1 MAKFY
6 KELKLIREEKGI
18 ELAKIHKRTKIS
30 LSALQAIE
38 KGKFDQL
45 PYTYVRLFLRAYAVE
60 IGANPEEALESFE
73 IFIGNKEEV
82 PNKKIDESFDISA
95 EALFSND
102 KTGDIKKK
110 SEQKNSILRKRPSIS
125 IRTDITKSIFIVST
139 LVFAVYIIL
148 SINKEVEANKP
159 KEFISDF
166 EEEGP
171 ISDQMLEDN
180 YVKISETKQAL
191 KAIAPYSIML
201 TTDQRL
207 WYEIKSDDLAQSEQV
222 LPIGDN
228 HLHRFNNKINIKFN
242 QSIGLNL
249 YLNESKLNILESNSY
264 PIIIIISVPERTVAI
279 QQFSPKK

>member
-1 MAKFY
+1 MAEFY

-45 PYTYVRLFLRAYAVE
+45 SYTYVRLFLRAYAVE

-249 YLNESKLNILESNSY
+249 YLNESKLNILESNIY
-264 PIIIIISVPERTVAI
+264 PIIIIISVPEKTVAI

>member
-1 MAKFY
+1 MAEFY

-60 IGANPEEALESFE
+60 IGANPEEAIESFE

-95 EALFSND
+95 EALFSNN

-110 SEQKNSILRKRPSIS
+110 SEQKNSILRNRPSIS

-159 KEFISDF
+159 EEFISDF

-249 YLNESKLNILESNSY
+249 YLNESKLNILESNVY
-264 PIIIIISVPERTVAI
+264 PIRIIISVPEKTVAI

>member
-148 SINKEVEANKP
+148 SINKEVEASKP

-249 YLNESKLNILESNSY
+249 YLNESKLNILESNIY
-264 PIIIIISVPERTVAI
+264 PIIIIISVPEKTVAI

>member
-6 KELKLIREEKGI
+6 NELKLIREEKGI
-18 ELAKIHKRTKIS
+18 ELKKIHKRTKIS

-60 IGANPEEALESFE
+60 IGANPEEAIESFE

-95 EALFSND
+95 EALFSNN

-110 SEQKNSILRKRPSIS
+110 SGQKNSILKNRPSIS

-249 YLNESKLNILESNSY
+249 YLNESKLNILESNIY
-264 PIIIIISVPERTVAI
+264 PIIIIISVPEKTVAI

>member
-1 MAKFY
+1 MAEFY

-110 SEQKNSILRKRPSIS
+110 SGQKNSILKNRPSIS

-249 YLNESKLNILESNSY
+249 YLNESKLNILESNIY
-264 PIIIIISVPERTVAI
+264 PIIIIISVPEKTVAI

>member
-1 MAKFY
+1 MAEFY

-60 IGANPEEALESFE
+60 IGANPEEAIESFE

>member
-1 MAKFY
+1 MAEFY

-73 IFIGNKEEV
+73 IFIGNKEEA

-95 EALFSND
+95 EVLFSND

-171 ISDQMLEDN
+171 ISNQMLEDN

-249 YLNESKLNILESNSY
+249 YLNESKLNILESNIY
-264 PIIIIISVPERTVAI
+264 PIIIIISVPEKTVAI

>member
-1 MAKFY
+1 MAEFY

-60 IGANPEEALESFE
+60 IGANPEEAIESFE

-249 YLNESKLNILESNSY
+249 YLNESKLNILESNIY
-264 PIIIIISVPERTVAI
+264 PIIITISVPEKTVAI

>member
-1 MAKFY
+1 MAEFY

-95 EALFSND
+95 KALFSND

-110 SEQKNSILRKRPSIS
+110 SEQKYSILRKRPSIS

-249 YLNESKLNILESNSY
+249 YLNESKLNILESNIY
-264 PIIIIISVPERTVAI
+264 PIIIIISVPEKTVAI

>member
-1 MAKFY
+1 MAEFY

-110 SEQKNSILRKRPSIS
+110 SEEKNSKLRKRPSIS

-249 YLNESKLNILESNSY
+249 YLNESKLNILESNIY
-264 PIIIIISVPERTVAI
+264 PIIIIISVPEKTVAI

>member
-1 MAKFY
+1 MAEFY

-60 IGANPEEALESFE
+60 IGANPEEALENFE

-95 EALFSND
+95 EAVFSND

-207 WYEIKSDDLAQSEQV
+207 WYEIKSDDLVQSEQV

-249 YLNESKLNILESNSY
+249 YLNESKLNILESNIY
-264 PIIIIISVPERTVAI
+264 PIIIIISVPEKTVAI

>member
-1 MAKFY
+1 MAEFY

-95 EALFSND
+95 EAVFSND

-249 YLNESKLNILESNSY
+249 YLNESKLNILESNIY

>member
-1 MAKFY
+1 MAEFY

-264 PIIIIISVPERTVAI
+264 PIIIIISVPEKTVAI

>member
-1 MAKFY
+1 MAEFY

-171 ISDQMLEDN
+171 ISNQMLEDN

-249 YLNESKLNILESNSY
+249 YLNESKLNILESNIY
-264 PIIIIISVPERTVAI
+264 PIIIIISVPEKTVAI

>member
-1 MAKFY
+1 MAEFY

-110 SEQKNSILRKRPSIS
+110 SEQKNSILRKRPSVS
-125 IRTDITKSIFIVST
+125 IRTDITKSIFIVAT

-249 YLNESKLNILESNSY
+249 YLNESKLNILESNIY
-264 PIIIIISVPERTVAI
+264 PIIITISVPEKTVAI

>member
-1 MAKFY
+1 MAEFY

-102 KTGDIKKK
+102 KTGDNKKK

-249 YLNESKLNILESNSY
+249 YLNESKLNILESNTY
-264 PIIIIISVPERTVAI
+264 PIIIIISVPEKTVAI

>member
-1 MAKFY
+1 MAEFY

-95 EALFSND
+95 EAVFSND

-110 SEQKNSILRKRPSIS
+110 SDQKNSILRKRPSIS
-125 IRTDITKSIFIVST
+125 IRTDITKSIFIVAT

-159 KEFISDF
+159 EEFISEF

-171 ISDQMLEDN
+171 ISDQMLVDN

-264 PIIIIISVPERTVAI
+264 PIIIIISAPERTVAI

>member
-6 KELKLIREEKGI
+6 NELKLIREEKGI
-18 ELAKIHKRTKIS
+18 ELEKIHKRTKIS

-60 IGANPEEALESFE
+60 IGANPEEALENFE
-73 IFIGNKEEV
+73 IFIGNKEET
-82 PNKKIDESFDISA
+82 PDKKIDESFDISA
-95 EALFSND
+95 DALFSND
-102 KTGDIKKK
+102 KTDNIKKE
-110 SEQKNSILRKRPSIS
+110 SEQKNPILRKRPSLS
-125 IRTDITKSIFIVST
+125 IRTDIIKSIFIIST

-171 ISDQMLEDN
+171 ISDQMLQES
-180 YVKISETKQAL
+180 YVRISETKQAL
-191 KAIAPYSIML
+191 KATAPYSIML

-207 WYEIKSDDLAQSEQV
+207 WYEIKSDDLVKSEQV

-228 HLHRFNNKINIKFN
+228 HLHRFNNNINIKFN
-242 QSIGLNL
+242 QSTGLNL
-249 YLNESKLNILESNSY
+249 YLNESSLNIIDSDTY
-264 PIIIIISVPERTVAI
+264 PIRIIISVPERTVAI
-279 QQFSPKK
+279 QRFSPKK

>member
-1 MAKFY
+1 MAEFY

-125 IRTDITKSIFIVST
+125 IRTDITKSIFIIST

-249 YLNESKLNILESNSY
+249 YLNESKLNILESNIY

>member
-1 MAKFY
+1 MNSKPLIWY
-6 KELKLIREEKGI
+6 QREILKG
-18 ELAKIHKRTKIS
+18 
-30 LSALQAIE
+30 
-38 KGKFDQL
+38 DN
-45 PYTYVRLFLRAYAVE
+45 
-60 IGANPEEALESFE
+60 ANPIILDFVNWSSSEK
-73 IFIGNKEEV
+73 IKEV
-82 PNKKIDESFDISA
+82 YR
-95 EALFSND
+95 
-102 KTGDIKKK
+102 DIKKK

-180 YVKISETKQAL
+180 YVIISETKQAL

-249 YLNESKLNILESNSY
+249 YLNESKLNILESNIY
-264 PIIIIISVPERTVAI
+264 PIIIIISVPEKTVAI

>member
-1 MAKFY
+1 MAEFY

-148 SINKEVEANKP
+148 SINKEVEASKP

-249 YLNESKLNILESNSY
+249 YLNESKLNILESNIY
-264 PIIIIISVPERTVAI
+264 PIIIIISVPEKTVAI